1 MLVQLAFRNIWRNRR
16 RTLLTLSALV
26 ISSSLLI
33 LSLGIFSGMMEDMLI
48 SATEQYYG
56 HILLS
61 SPGYQDDRDIYLNLP
76 EDPALLKRLATQP
89 HVQGISARLRSFGL
103 LATGVKSYPVEM
115 LGVEPTAESS
125 VTHFSE
131 KLVAGRFLHND
142 SAREVVI
149 GSGLAAKLNVQP
161 GEELVF
167 VGQAADG
174 SIANDLL
181 QVAGVFNTGD
191 SSHDNGLVITGL
203 KWLQD
208 ILVLPGRIHEISLR
222 IDQALLAPT
231 IASTLPHM
239 TSDGDPLEIFDWG
252 KLLPEMQ
259 EAIASYD
266 VSRVILACI
275 LYAAAGLGVLNTFF
289 MSVLERTH
297 EFGVLRAIG
306 LRKRQLWQL
315 LLLETLLLG
324 LTALALG
331 LLLGLFMTYLM
342 CRFGWDLSSHMTA
355 ITYAGGT
362 ILPRLRAV
370 FDLANFTVPAFFLL
384 IICLAAGLLPARRAS
399 RLSPMDA
406 IRNE

>member
-1 MLVQLAFRNIWRNRR
+1 
-16 RTLLTLSALV
+16 
-26 ISSSLLI
+26 
-33 LSLGIFSGMMEDMLI
+33 
-48 SATEQYYG
+48 
-56 HILLS
+56 
-61 SPGYQDDRDIYLNLP
+61 
-76 EDPALLKRLATQP
+76 
-89 HVQGISARLRSFGL
+89 
-103 LATGVKSYPVEM
+103 
-115 LGVEPTAESS
+115 
-125 VTHFSE
+125 
-131 KLVAGRFLHND
+131 
-142 SAREVVI
+142 
-149 GSGLAAKLNVQP
+149 
-161 GEELVF
+161 
-167 VGQAADG
+167 
-174 SIANDLL
+174 
-181 QVAGVFNTGD
+181 
-191 SSHDNGLVITGL
+191 
-203 KWLQD
+203 
-208 ILVLPGRIHEISLR
+208 
-222 IDQALLAPT
+222 
-231 IASTLPHM
+231 M